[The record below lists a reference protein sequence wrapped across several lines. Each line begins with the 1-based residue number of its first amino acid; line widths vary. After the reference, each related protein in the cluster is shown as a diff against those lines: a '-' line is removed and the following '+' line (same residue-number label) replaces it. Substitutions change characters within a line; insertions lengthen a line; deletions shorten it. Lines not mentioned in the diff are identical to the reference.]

1 MKAFAP
7 RSLDEA
13 LEQLAEQP
21 NLRPLAGC
29 TDLMVSEP
37 EERLELPGV
46 VDLQGIAELRGIQWR
61 GEVLE
66 IGAVTPFSE
75 IRDSPEVRQSFPALA
90 EAASRIG
97 GWQIQNRASLGGNM
111 ANASPAGDSLPVL
124 LVLDAQVVLVG
135 PEGRRT
141 VPYRDFHRG
150 YRQTALAP
158 GEIIGWVE
166 LPKPPAG
173 ATQFFRKVGTRE
185 AQAISK
191 VVVALL
197 ASVSEGVI
205 AEYRLAAGSVAE
217 TPVRLTEVEEAMVG
231 RTAKTEVA
239 DLAGHLAA
247 QAVRPIDDVRSTA
260 EYRRFVLAQVVR
272 RMTLQLV
279 GPFSQ

>member
-1 MKAFAP
+1 MRAFAP

-13 LEQLAEQP
+13 LLQLTENP
-21 NLRPLAGC
+21 DLRPLAGC

-37 EERLELPGV
+37 EDRLELPGV
-46 VDLQGIAELRGIQWR
+46 LDLQGISELRGIEWH
-61 GEVLE
+61 GETLE
-66 IGAVTPFSE
+66 IGAVTAFSE
-75 IRDSPEVRQSFPALA
+75 IRQSPEVRQSFPALA

-135 PEGRRT
+135 PEGKRV
-141 VPYRDFHRG
+141 VPYRDFHLG
-150 YRQTALAP
+150 YRQTALVP
-158 GEIIGWVE
+158 GEIIGWVR
-166 LPKPPAG
+166 LPKPPEG
-173 ATQFFRKVGTRE
+173 AAQFFRKVGTRE

-197 ASVSEGVI
+197 ASVSDGQI
-205 AEYRLAAGSVAE
+205 SEYRLAAGSVAE
-217 TPVRLTEVEEAMVG
+217 TPIRLAEVEEAMVG
-231 RTAKTEVA
+231 RALKPEVA

-260 EYRRFVLAQVVR
+260 EYRRFALAQVVR

-279 GPFSQ
+279 R

>member
-1 MKAFAP
+1 MKALAP

-13 LEQLAEQP
+13 LLQLTQTP
-21 NLRPLAGC
+21 DLRPLAGC

-37 EERLELPGV
+37 EDRLDWPGV
-46 VDLQGIAELRGIQWR
+46 LDLRGISELRGIEWR
-61 GEVLE
+61 GETLE
-66 IGAVTPFSE
+66 IGAVTAFSE
-75 IRDSPEVRQSFPALA
+75 IRDSPDVRQSFPALA

-135 PEGRRT
+135 PEGKRS
-141 VPYRDFHRG
+141 VPYRDFHLG
-150 YRQTALAP
+150 YRQTALGP
-158 GEIIGWVE
+158 GEIIGWVR
-166 LPKPPAG
+166 LPKPPVG

-197 ASVSEGVI
+197 ASVSDGQI
-205 AEYRLAAGSVAE
+205 SDYRLAAGSVAE
-217 TPVRLTEVEEAMVG
+217 IPVRLTEVEEAMVG
-231 RTAKTEVA
+231 RALKPEVA

-260 EYRRFVLAQVVR
+260 EYRRFALAQVVR

-279 GPFSQ
+279 R

>member
-1 MKAFAP
+1 VKALAP

-13 LEQLAEQP
+13 LLQLTQNP
-21 NLRPLAGC
+21 DLRPLAGC
-29 TDLMVSEP
+29 TDLMVTEP
-37 EERLELPGV
+37 EDRLDWPGV
-46 VDLQGIAELRGIQWR
+46 LDLRGISELRGIEWR
-61 GEVLE
+61 GETLE
-66 IGAVTPFSE
+66 IGAVTAFSE

-135 PEGRRT
+135 PEGKRS
-141 VPYRDFHRG
+141 VPYRDFHLG
-150 YRQTALAP
+150 YRQTALGP
-158 GEIIGWVE
+158 GEIIGWVQ
-166 LPKPPAG
+166 LPKPPIG

-197 ASVSEGVI
+197 ASVSDGQI
-205 AEYRLAAGSVAE
+205 SDYRLAAGSVAE

-231 RTAKTEVA
+231 RALKPEVA

-260 EYRRFVLAQVVR
+260 EYRRFALAQVVR

-279 GPFSQ
+279 R

>member
-1 MKAFAP
+1 VKALAP

-13 LEQLAEQP
+13 LLQLTQTP
-21 NLRPLAGC
+21 DLRPLAGC

-37 EERLELPGV
+37 EDRLDWPGV
-46 VDLQGIAELRGIQWR
+46 LDLRGISELRGIEWR
-61 GEVLE
+61 GETLE
-66 IGAVTPFSE
+66 IGAVTAFSE

-135 PEGRRT
+135 PEGKRS
-141 VPYRDFHRG
+141 VPYRDFHLG
-150 YRQTALAP
+150 YRQTALGP
-158 GEIIGWVE
+158 GEIIGWVQ
-166 LPKPPAG
+166 LPKPPVG

-197 ASVSEGVI
+197 ASVSDGQI
-205 AEYRLAAGSVAE
+205 SDYRLAAGSVAE
-217 TPVRLTEVEEAMVG
+217 IPVRLTEVEEAMVG
-231 RTAKTEVA
+231 RALKPKVA

-260 EYRRFVLAQVVR
+260 EYRRFALAQVVR

-279 GPFSQ
+279 R